1 MERLC
6 QHHKMLGRQLIFVSP
21 FSLGPART
29 ASPGPKAIV
38 GRKGQESRVVDG
50 LFTIP
55 ALYDHFHVVVEA
67 NRSRAPEILEGPN
80 MLAHGTVKFSTAW
93 RSPRINET
101 R

>member
-1 MERLC
+1 MSFDVVKGSLD
-6 QHHKMLGRQLIFVSP
+6 LT

-80 MLAHGTVKFSTAW
+80 MLAHGCGGVLRFDEAQVTPT
-93 RSPRINET
+93 
-101 R
+101 